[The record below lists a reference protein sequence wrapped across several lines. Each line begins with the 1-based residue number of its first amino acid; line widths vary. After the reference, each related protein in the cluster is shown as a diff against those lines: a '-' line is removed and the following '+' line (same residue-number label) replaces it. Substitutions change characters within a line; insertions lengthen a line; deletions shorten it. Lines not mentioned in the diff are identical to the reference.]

1 MEFVDDLADPNRDKQ
16 SALAGNAVLQAI
28 QHKKRLIFSAEKL

>member
-16 SALAGNAVLQAI
+16 SAPASNAVDFLRW
-28 QHKKRLIFSAEKL
+28 KM

>member
-16 SALAGNAVLQAI
+16 SAQASSAVLQAI
-28 QHKKRLIFSAEKL
+28 QHESG